1 MQKVEKKYLD
11 LGLLNNLLVSKF
23 GNDGFEVEVH
33 PYI

>member
-23 GNDGFEVEVH
+23 GNDVEVH